1 MAVEF
6 STMMEI
12 IGFCENLTRE
22 NETVSSRI
30 DNNVVDE
37 EIGYWSLLR
46 GIIPGIISYI
56 KLLQHNVGSVIS
68 GTLWCGVNDIAE
80 SYSSLGYN
88 QQLDRSVSV
97 QEKERY
103 PCPTHVLST
112 ISDVAGLTTSVLTR
126 SNHSPASRGSSMP
139 PPGPSKLKSTGHVDI
154 RTPQWS
160 HPFRSNCECEKLFSD
175 CLHQVE
181 SVTADSLGR
190 FYFNFLQLMCI
201 DIRHPPRWLQ
211 ALETE
216 IKC

>member
-1 MAVEF
+1 MRLLQNNILSFIIQCYCREEADKYEKVEALEAQNISVMAVEF

-56 KLLQHNVGSVIS
+56 KLLQHNVGSVLS

-97 QEKERY
+97 QEKE
-103 PCPTHVLST
+103 
-112 ISDVAGLTTSVLTR
+112 
-126 SNHSPASRGSSMP
+126 
-139 PPGPSKLKSTGHVDI
+139 
-154 RTPQWS
+154 
-160 HPFRSNCECEKLFSD
+160 
-175 CLHQVE
+175 
-181 SVTADSLGR
+181 
-190 FYFNFLQLMCI
+190 
-201 DIRHPPRWLQ
+201 
-211 ALETE
+211 
-216 IKC
+216 

>member
-6 STMMEI
+6 SRMMEI

-56 KLLQHNVGSVIS
+56 KLLQHNVGSVLS

-88 QQLDRSVSV
+88 QQLDRSVGRQKDV
-97 QEKERY
+97 
-103 PCPTHVLST
+103 HV
-112 ISDVAGLTTSVLTR
+112 VLTQSYVR
-126 SNHSPASRGSSMP
+126 CCRVHDFCPHKIKPFSSKSGLFNASPWT
-139 PPGPSKLKSTGHVDI
+139 K
-154 RTPQWS
+154 
-160 HPFRSNCECEKLFSD
+160 
-175 CLHQVE
+175 
-181 SVTADSLGR
+181 
-190 FYFNFLQLMCI
+190 
-201 DIRHPPRWLQ
+201 
-211 ALETE
+211 
-216 IKC
+216 